1 MVREFD
7 HRGAEEI
14 ELIRHERIEAHEIV
28 AVGKTAVL
36 AHAVRKVVDRGHIA
50 REVIVD
56 GRNLGDGPRIL
67 FEEASTDDLAHVL
80 ARKLN
85 LGIEPPD
92 NPRKV
97 IALRIVHL
105 THDVRDIRL
114 GRDDDPAGVAA
125 FRVELLGDGLQ
136 GQHQRRRVCDILS
149 DFVDEEIEAEARSL
163 LRDVVL
169 DEIGE
174 VLDREVLVDVA
185 TDDVRRARARHSRV
199 GLVDLRTIAHDAGAP
214 VCLPVTSGEFLEL
227 RLERGKMTFL
237 LVELALKRCHCR
249 VLFAVTAMGIED
261 LQERRENRVLAVG
274 ATRRVRLLA
283 DVEENAPRGR
293 ARRTLDQSLQNREVL
308 VLLAMLQKDLRRTP
322 SADITV
328 LQHGGKDLEEVG
340 LTGTEEARDPRTVGI
355 ALVIVLEE
363 RLEVDPDFIGDD
375 KLLQLVAE
383 NRRVLGLDHAV
394 DMTIDV
400 LLENALDGHVCIPL
414 DRCVDGVVHLEKSL
428 DIEGTIVS
436 PALLPAEQ
444 VK

>member
-1 MVREFD
+1 MKLVRRDVNLILDVRLDARLNAVEPEVERDHAADLPFGIQLLEGDLADLQGRAFADRLESSGKGIMVREFD

-14 ELIRHERIEAHEIV
+14 ELIRHERIEAHKIV

-36 AHAVRKVVDRGHIA
+36 AHAVREVVDRGHVA
-50 REVIVD
+50 REVVINR
-56 GRNLGDGPRIL
+56 RNLGDSPRIL
-67 FEEASTDDLAHVL
+67 FEKTGADDLADIL
-80 ARKLN
+80 GRELN
-85 LGIEPPD
+85 LCIEATD
-92 NPRKV
+92 DAREV
-97 IALRIVHL
+97 VALRIVHL

-114 GRDDDPAGVAA
+114 RRHDNPAGVAA

-237 LVELALKRCHCR
+237 LVELALKRRHGG
-249 VLFAVTAMGIED
+249 VLLAIAAMGVED

-274 ATRRVRLLA
+274 ATRGIRLLP
-283 DVEENAPRGR
+283 DIEENAPRGR
-293 ARRTLDQSLQNREVL
+293 ARRTLDQPLQNREVF
-308 VLLAMLQKDLRRTP
+308 VTLAMLQKNLRRTP
-322 SADITV
+322 SADIAV
-328 LQHGGKDLEEVG
+328 LQHGSKDLEEVG
-340 LTGTEEARDPRTVGI
+340 LTGTEEARDPRAVGI
-355 ALVIVLEE
+355 TVVVVLEE

-375 KLLQLVAE
+375 KLL
-383 NRRVLGLDHAV
+383 
-394 DMTIDV
+394 
-400 LLENALDGHVCIPL
+400 
-414 DRCVDGVVHLEKSL
+414 
-428 DIEGTIVS
+428 
-436 PALLPAEQ
+436 
-444 VK
+444 